1 MKSRRAGGVGSVSL
15 VLIFST
21 LCLSIFSVLSLSDA
35 VGQKSTSALLAESV
49 TDYYAADTNAERVLA
64 ALSECLR
71 TGTDVPDTLCGAAVT
86 VSEES
91 DGTHY
96 AYACD
101 IDEKQ
106 VLTVEAVYA
115 DNVLTIT
122 RWAKGARGEWVG
134 DDGIPVLQ

>member
-49 TDYYAADTNAERVLA
+49 TDYYAADTSAERVFA

-71 TGTDVPDTLCGAAVT
+71 TGADVPDTLCG
-86 VSEES
+86 VSVAESEKS